1 MSGLICDCLSVV
13 CPFNLVVVCP
23 TNLSLDIIELPGLI
37 IYIASCLEVFENC
50 LITYVK
56 MLPSCHDELPVLSY
70 EK

>member
-1 MSGLICDCLSVV
+1 MLVLVVV

-50 LITYVK
+50 LITYLKCCPVA
-56 MLPSCHDELPVLSY
+56 MMSCLYSLM
-70 EK
+70 KNRL